1 MNSMNRASYISFLL
15 CHFLLVSFSHGESQL
30 GPFKSNISLPA
41 LFVFGDSWV
50 DNGNGKYLGNPN
62 ADSAYGV
69 DFKVDNQSRASNGKT
84 MADFIAQTFGLPL
97 LPPFLSLKKSE
108 SVQFGANYASSGCGV
123 LPDIK
128 QYTFVNCMDLDEQIK
143 LFKSSVENLRNFV
156 DLSKSL
162 IFINMGQ
169 NDMDL
174 NKKLGYNATLDM
186 GQYLA
191 KPLSERLQM
200 LYDLGGRK
208 FLVSN
213 VLPLGCRPFSISQ
226 EKPRTRCVERLNK
239 LASKFNSYLPQM
251 LKDLESTL
259 SGSKFVLLDVYKVFE
274 DVFSEPASYG
284 ISDIS
289 HSCCAIDS
297 ARHIP
302 ICKGGEVCS
311 NRNQYAFFDAIHPT
325 EVMNSI
331 MVSRCLKE
339 SSICTPINLME
350 LVKA

>member
-1 MNSMNRASYISFLL
+1 MMKLAYISFLL
-15 CHFLLVSFSHGESQL
+15 CHFLLVNYSHVASVRL
-30 GPFKSNISLPA
+30 RPLKSNISIPA

-62 ADSAYGV
+62 PSSAYGV
-69 DFKVDNQSRASNGKT
+69 DFKVDNQSRATNGKT
-84 MADFIAQTFGLPL
+84 MADFIARTFGMPC

-108 SVQFGANYASSGCGV
+108 SIQFGANYASAGCGI

-128 QYTFVNCMDLDEQIK
+128 QYTFVNCMDLDEQIM
-143 LFKSSVENLRNFV
+143 LFKSSVENSRNSF

-174 NKKLGYNATLDM
+174 NKKLGYDASPNM

-191 KPLSERLQM
+191 EPLSKRLQM
-200 LYDLGGRK
+200 LYDLGGINDRTNRHLNSTAT
-208 FLVSN
+208 FL
-213 VLPLGCRPFSISQ
+213 G
-226 EKPRTRCVERLNK
+226 
-239 LASKFNSYLPQM
+239 M
-251 LKDLESTL
+251 LEDLQSTL
-259 SGSKFVLLDVYKVFE
+259 RVLIFILLDVYKVFE
-274 DVFSEPASYG
+274 DVFSEPSSYG

-297 ARHIP
+297 VKQIP
-302 ICKGGEVCS
+302 ICKNGEVCS
-311 NRNQYAFFDAIHPT
+311 NRNQYAFFDGIHPT

-331 MVSRCLKE
+331 MISRCLKE
-339 SSICTPINLME
+339 STICKPMNLMK
-350 LVKA
+350 LVMA

>member
-1 MNSMNRASYISFLL
+1 MTSMNQASCISFLL
-15 CHFLLVSFSHGESQL
+15 CHFLLVNCSHL
-30 GPFKSNISLPA
+30 RGPFKSNISIPA

-50 DNGNGKYLGNPN
+50 DSGNGKYMGNPN
-62 ADSAYGV
+62 PSSAYGV
-69 DFKVDNQSRASNGKT
+69 DFKVDNQSRATNGKT

-97 LPPFLSLKKSE
+97 PPPFLSLKKSE
-108 SVQFGANYASSGCGV
+108 SIQFGANYASSGCGI
-123 LPDIK
+123 LPEIK
-128 QYTFVNCMDLDEQIK
+128 QYTFGNCMVLDEQIE
-143 LFKSSVENLRNFV
+143 LFKSSVKNLRKT
-156 DLSKSL
+156 DGLSKSL

-174 NKKLGYNATLDM
+174 NKKLQYNASLDM

-191 KPLSERLQM
+191 KPLSKRLQM

-226 EKPRTRCVERLNK
+226 EKPATRCVERLNK
-239 LASKFNSYLPQM
+239 LASQFNSYLPQM
-251 LKDLESTL
+251 LKDLQSTL

-274 DVFSEPASYG
+274 DVFSKPASYG

-297 ARHIP
+297 VKRIP
-302 ICKGGEVCS
+302 ICKNGEVCS
-311 NRNQYAFFDAIHPT
+311 DRNQYAFFDAIHPT

-331 MVSRCLKE
+331 MISRCLKD
-339 SSICTPINLME
+339 SFVCKPINLMK

>member
-1 MNSMNRASYISFLL
+1 MMKLAYISFLL
-15 CHFLLVSFSHGESQL
+15 CHFLLVNYSHVASVRL
-30 GPFKSNISLPA
+30 RPFKSNISIPA

-62 ADSAYGV
+62 PSSAYGV
-69 DFKVDNQSRASNGKT
+69 DFKVDNQSRATNGKT
-84 MADFIAQTFGLPL
+84 MADFIARTFGMPC

-108 SVQFGANYASSGCGV
+108 SIQFGANYASAGCGI

-128 QYTFVNCMDLDEQIK
+128 QYTFVNCMDLDEQIM
-143 LFKSSVENLRNFV
+143 LFKSSVENSRNSF

-174 NKKLGYNATLDM
+174 NKKLGYDASPNM
-186 GQYLA
+186 GQYLWE
-191 KPLSERLQM
+191 PLSKRLQM

-226 EKPRTRCVERLNK
+226 EKPITRCVERLNK
-239 LASKFNSYLPQM
+239 LASQFNSYLPQM
-251 LKDLESTL
+251 LEDLQSTL
-259 SGSKFVLLDVYKVFE
+259 PGSNFVLLDVYKVFE
-274 DVFSEPASYG
+274 DVSSEPSSCG

-297 ARHIP
+297 VKQIP
-302 ICKGGEVCS
+302 ICKNGDECS
-311 NRNQYAFFDAIHPT
+311 NRNQYAFFDGIHPT

-331 MVSRCLKE
+331 MISRCLKE
-339 SSICTPINLME
+339 STICKPINLMK
-350 LVKA
+350 LMMA